1 MPERRSAL
9 FSWLNTWREDE
20 RRGHLREIFI
30 ADAAGKA
37 MQSVD
42 AVDCIASVGLQ
53 GDRYAAGNGHWIK
66 TDGCQVTLIT
76 QQELHLTQKRG
87 AADWAPGWHRRNLVI
102 DGIPA
107 AALRRSRLRIGAVI
121 FEFHRL
127 RPPCGY
133 LDRVVSP
140 GAAKALGK
148 GGGVGLRVCNH
159 GRISCGDEVELM
171 VAKDSGS

>member
-9 FSWLNTWREDE
+9 FSWLNTWRADE
-20 RRGHLREIFI
+20 CRGHLRSIHV
-30 ADAAGKA
+30 AAAAGEP
-37 MQSVD
+37 MRSLD
-42 AVDCIASVGLQ
+42 AVDCIAGVGLR
-53 GDRYAAGNGHWIK
+53 GDRYAEGAGHWIK

-76 QQELHLTQKRG
+76 TEELARSERRG
-87 AADWAPGWHRRNLVI
+87 AAGWEPGWHRRNLVI
-102 DGIPA
+102 DGIPV
-107 AALRRSRLRIGAVI
+107 AALRRSRLRIGAVV

-148 GGGVGLRVCNH
+148 GGGVGLHVCND
-159 GRISCGDEVELM
+159 GRIRCGDEVELL
-171 VAKDSGS
+171 VAQDSAT